1 MTCVSRYISRPSRR
15 RLPVA
20 GQDAILP
27 PPGWA
32 PLPLVLVGVLVLAAC
47 VATMGFALLRVLPP
61 TLQPETLRHVPPPV
75 ARQEPDPQVEMMAQ
89 QRELALLD
97 KELDDARQS
106 IQEIEREKQPG
117 PERILALQRQQDQLT
132 HLIEQ
137 RRASLREY
145 EDAARRQAAQQE
157 EARQRIE
164 RLRAEAA
171 ELERRIAALRASV
184 GQAQEARRARAALE
198 SGSPQAVECV
208 RGAVIL
214 RPQNTR
220 IPVAELR
227 SGRFVAAVTGSGVN
241 FLVTPEGIDSFLA
254 ARAIARLAGL
264 TVGYEPVL
272 AGSKP

>member
-27 PPGWA
+27 PPSWA
-32 PLPLVLVGVLVLAAC
+32 PLTLVLVGVLVLAAC

-157 EARQRIE
+157 
-164 RLRAEAA
+164 
-171 ELERRIAALRASV
+171 
-184 GQAQEARRARAALE
+184 
-198 SGSPQAVECV
+198 
-208 RGAVIL
+208 
-214 RPQNTR
+214 
-220 IPVAELR
+220 
-227 SGRFVAAVTGSGVN
+227 
-241 FLVTPEGIDSFLA
+241 
-254 ARAIARLAGL
+254 
-264 TVGYEPVL
+264 
-272 AGSKP
+272 